1 MGTLREV
8 KCGQQVQVTKLSGSG
23 AVKRRIMD
31 NGYHKGDA
39 DFCT

>member
-8 KCGQQVQVTKLSGSG
+8 KCGQQVQVTKLSGQ
-23 AVKRRIMD
+23 RRCKASD
-31 NGYHKGDA
+31 YGYGYHKGDA